1 MNEFRNLYTN
11 ETQFLLNA
19 HTNSPS
25 RKILHGFFALWKG
38 MFILAVLGVLSSI
51 FSFFKTHDFTS
62 LFSILAL
69 PIAFATLWLFPSYI
83 LKSIDAKFEAVKAGR
98 IFIRKTTLVATR
110 LNRERTSSNNR
121 NYKDVYYAS
130 VWNED
135 KSHTYD
141 ILTDRYVH
149 TLSPGSPV
157 YIIRYLTKTNIPDS
171 MEEIVVSADFTSNPA
186 YGTIYFD

>member
-1 MNEFRNLYTN
+1 MTEFRNPYTN
-11 ETQFLLNA
+11 EAQFLLNA

-38 MFILAVLGVLSSI
+38 MFILAVLGALSSV
-51 FSFFKTHDFTS
+51 FDFFKTHDFTS
-62 LFSILAL
+62 LSSILAL
-69 PIAFATLWLFPSYI
+69 PVAFATLWLFPSYI
-83 LKSIDAKFEAVKAGR
+83 LKSIDAKFEAIKAGR
-98 IFIRKTTLVATR
+98 VFIRETTLVATR

-130 VWNED
+130 VWSED

-141 ILTDRYVH
+141 ILTDRYVY
-149 TLSPGSPV
+149 TLPPESPV

-171 MEEIVVSADFTSNPA
+171 MEELVVSADFTSNPA
-186 YGTIYFD
+186 YATIYFD

>member
-11 ETQFLLNA
+11 EAQFLLNA
-19 HTNSPS
+19 HKNSPR
-25 RKILHGFFALWKG
+25 RKIMHSFFALWKG
-38 MFILAVLGVLSSI
+38 IFLLAIWSVITSV
-51 FSFFKTHDFTS
+51 FDFFKTHDFAS
-62 LFSILAL
+62 LSSILAL
-69 PIAFATLWLFPSYI
+69 PIAFVTLWIFPSFL

-98 IFIRKTTLVATR
+98 IFIRETTLVATR

-130 VWNED
+130 VWSED

-149 TLSPGSPV
+149 TLPPSSPV

-171 MEEIVVSADFTSNPA
+171 KEEIVVSADFTSNPA
-186 YGTIYFD
+186 YATIYFD